1 VKMANWKMP
10 RVAGNHCVCSL
21 ICSAILWTMGNLG
34 VLVIFFRIR
43 RLVRF
48 PIFGSFF
55 SWKFL
60 VVRCLK
66 FIQTFVS
73 VFCGFCLGVQVNIF
87 PFAVVADWCLC
98 NCATC
103 Q

>member
-1 VKMANWKMP
+1 LEKAAVKMANWKMP

-48 PIFGSFF
+48 PFLGRFLVGSF
-55 SWKFL
+55 
-60 VVRCLK
+60 
-66 FIQTFVS
+66 
-73 VFCGFCLGVQVNIF
+73 
-87 PFAVVADWCLC
+87 
-98 NCATC
+98 
-103 Q
+103 